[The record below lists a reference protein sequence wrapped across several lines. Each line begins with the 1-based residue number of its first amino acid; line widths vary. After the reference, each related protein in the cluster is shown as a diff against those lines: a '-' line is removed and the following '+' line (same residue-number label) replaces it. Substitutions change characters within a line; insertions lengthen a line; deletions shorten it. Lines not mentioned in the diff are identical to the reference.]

1 MVSGGTMAVIRK
13 EQKEQMK
20 NVLLRVSIPASLMS
34 ELKKIKKLCKENK
47 LYFDIKPDI
56 VAAIEKAIEEA
67 LDIVTTEKKSRT
79 K

>member
-1 MVSGGTMAVIRK
+1 MACGGTMAVIRK

-34 ELKKIKKLCKENK
+34 ELKKMKKLCKENK
-47 LYFDIKPDI
+47 LFFDIKPDVI
-56 VAAIEKAIEEA
+56 AAIEKAIEEA
-67 LDIVTTEKKSRT
+67 LDIVNAEKKSRN